1 MIPLFSAKIPM
12 KKTISIALLAC
23 TLIKVDLMAS
33 PTFQEEIR
41 PIVQE
46 SCVCCHGAKRPD
58 AGFRAE
64 IRAEYLKN
72 SGDGPWVIAGDS
84 SQSPLMNL
92 LCDKSKIRN
101 KRDKHALS
109 PGELATIRKWIDA
122 GAN

>member
-1 MIPLFSAKIPM
+1 M
-12 KKTISIALLAC
+12 KKNIAIALLAC

-33 PTFQEEIR
+33 PTFQEAIL

-46 SCVCCHGAKRPD
+46 SCVSCHGAKKPD
-58 AGFRAE
+58 AGFRAD
-64 IRAEYLKN
+64 IRAEYLIN
-72 SGDGPWVIAGDS
+72 SGDGPWVIANDS
-84 SQSPLMNL
+84 AQSPLMNL

-109 PGELATIRKWIDA
+109 SKELATIRKWIDA